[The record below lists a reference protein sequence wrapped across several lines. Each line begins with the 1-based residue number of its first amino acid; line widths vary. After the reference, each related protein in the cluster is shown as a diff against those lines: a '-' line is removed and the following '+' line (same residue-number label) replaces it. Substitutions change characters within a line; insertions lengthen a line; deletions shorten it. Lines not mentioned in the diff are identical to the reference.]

1 MPFLIVFFIALIWLL
16 RLLRNRKIKRYI
28 ENIPT
33 STLRSLAV
41 GLAEVNGK
49 IIKPSDGTI
58 LHSPITNAEC
68 VFYRASVKVRKKT
81 LVKRGNDRFKL
92 KEIFFEGK
100 YLNPFTIDDGTG
112 LVNVNLEGANYPIA
126 FERDTH
132 QILKVGD
139 NPKFDKFCADRN
151 ISTKGLFSKK
161 TFHFSETFLEPGTNL
176 YILGNAK
183 NLPGSDKSRLT
194 MCKDDY
200 YERLFTVSEKSE
212 SEVLKTKSGS
222 TFWITIS
229 LLIVLGS
236 LYFAI
241 DLIIDSI

>member
-1 MPFLIVFFIALIWLL
+1 M
-16 RLLRNRKIKRYI
+16 
-28 ENIPT
+28 
-33 STLRSLAV
+33 
-41 GLAEVNGK
+41 
-49 IIKPSDGTI
+49 
-58 LHSPITNAEC
+58 
-68 VFYRASVKVRKKT
+68 
-81 LVKRGNDRFKL
+81 VKRGNDRFKL

-112 LVNVNLEGANYPIA
+112 LVNVDLEGANYPIA
-126 FERDTH
+126 FERDTY
-132 QILKVGD
+132 QTLKMGD

-151 ISTKGLFSKK
+151 ISMKGLFSKK
-161 TFHFSETFLEPGTNL
+161 TFHFSETFLQPGTNL

-183 NLPGSDKSRLT
+183 NLPGSDKRRLT

-236 LYFAI
+236 LYFTI
-241 DLIIDSI
+241 DLILDSI